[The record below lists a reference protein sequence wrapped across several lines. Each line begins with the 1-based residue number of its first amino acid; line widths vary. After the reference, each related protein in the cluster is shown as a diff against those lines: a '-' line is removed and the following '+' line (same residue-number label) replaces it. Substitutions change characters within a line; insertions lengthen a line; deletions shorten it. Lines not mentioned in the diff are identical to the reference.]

1 MRAAFNSTK
10 VPLVGVVEDDE
21 TGERPHQPTR
31 GRDGHGCD
39 PAFDECAAAAAAA
52 PVGFALRGFL
62 DVTVLSS
69 PLVAARFEAPLGSAH
84 RARLDRD
91 HAHAAAADARALAAE
106 KAEQERRRALLS
118 AQQRRDDE
126 QRARDAAA
134 ERALADALEAAQA
147 AAQAK
152 LEAAAQA
159 SAAAEQSKAFN
170 RTQWDTWRLEGR
182 AFDFDVEVGF
192 EIGVSRERTRALLAY
207 KRPL

>member
-1 MRAAFNSTK
+1 MHAAYDSTK

-39 PAFDECAAAAAAA
+39 PDFDECAAAAA

-69 PLVAARFEAPLGSAH
+69 PLVAVRFEAPPGSAH

-91 HAHAAAADARALAAE
+91 HAHAADADARARAAE

-192 EIGVSRERTRALLAY
+192 EIGVSRERTRALHAY